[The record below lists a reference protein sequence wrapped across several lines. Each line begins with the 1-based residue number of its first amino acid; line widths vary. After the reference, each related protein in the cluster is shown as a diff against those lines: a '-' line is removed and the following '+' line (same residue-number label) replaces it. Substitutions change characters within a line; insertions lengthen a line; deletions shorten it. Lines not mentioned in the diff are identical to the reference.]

1 MSYKNNYELWNPA
14 LATRRPSQMSEIDII
29 LAQTYPHVAM
39 LPYSSCCHCS
49 YEEEEDETMSPSS
62 GSTFMS
68 DESIRST
75 STQHSNSNG
84 CAGSNKRTKIRSR
97 LRKIFKN
104 SSRSS

>member
-49 YEEEEDETMSPSS
+49 YEEDEDE
-62 GSTFMS
+62 STVMS

-75 STQHSNSNG
+75 STHNSNSNG
-84 CAGSNKRTKIRSR
+84 CAGSNKRSKIRSR
-97 LRKIFKN
+97 LRKLLKCSPH
-104 SSRSS
+104 SS